1 MLRDV
6 LEFDRLKAEVEAA
19 KPTARANK
27 GLAVHEQG
35 MLAIRHR
42 ELTQTLEAV
51 KGRLKAVRFGKE
63 TQKKDGAGF
72 VTELGPVVA
81 RAVLDWFA
89 SEEGQRILR
98 RLKELGI
105 SPLRPCRGSSGGS
118 CLLRGRR
125 SSSRAR
131 SRPSNAGVA
140 ADAIRALGGNVSS
153 SVSKKTDFL
162 VVGEDAGSKL
172 DEARKHGVRELTEAE
187 FLQMLEVARR
197 PRSRSFG
204 SSKRG
209 HSS

>member
-1 MLRDV
+1 M
-6 LEFDRLKAEVEAA
+6 
-19 KPTARANK
+19 
-27 GLAVHEQG
+27 
-35 MLAIRHR
+35 
-42 ELTQTLEAV
+42 

-98 RLKELGI
+98 RLKELRDL
-105 SPLRPCRGSSGGS
+105 SPRPCRGSSPVDHAFSGKTLVLTGTLS
-118 CLLRGRR
+118 SIKRG
-125 SSSRAR
+125 A
-131 SRPSNAGVA
+131 A

-187 FLQMLEVARR
+187 FLQMLDGGAPTAQPEFRLE
-197 PRSRSFG
+197 
-204 SSKRG
+204 
-209 HSS
+209 